1 MVKFRENEMWLLFG
15 DGKSGEGYDMI
26 WYNII
31 E

>member
-26 WYNII
+26 
-31 E
+31 